1 MKLLFIT
8 PYVPSRIRVRPFQII
23 KELAKRHK
31 VHVLALGES
40 DKTRTQG
47 VEEIMSVVEDLCV
60 IPHSRLRGL
69 AQALVS
75 LPLPVPLSAAYC
87 WSRPMRRAVAW
98 ELDGGGFDLIHVEH
112 LRAAHF
118 VPRRAGAPMVFD
130 AVDCLTGLFRQ
141 MARAKKS
148 LPVRAVMNLEAW
160 KLCRYEP
167 RTLRRFDRIVI
178 TSDSERDA
186 LLELDPK
193 LGVDTVPNGV
203 DTGYFAP
210 RGIPRVPR
218 RIIFSGKMSYS
229 PNAQAATWF
238 AREAFPRLRAKWDDA
253 QFVIA
258 GSNPPQGVR
267 ALAEVPG
274 ITVTGYLDDL
284 RPEMEAASVAVA
296 PMQSAVGIQN
306 KVLEAMAMAMPV
318 VAGSLA
324 TRAIGPGTPG
334 VVEAE
339 TAQEVADA
347 VGRLFENPDSA
358 ADLGRK
364 GREFVERFF
373 SWQAA
378 VGKLE
383 GIYEE
388 LTSGRQ
394 R

>member
-1 MKLLFIT
+1 
-8 PYVPSRIRVRPFQII
+8 VRPFQII

-40 DKTRTQG
+40 DKTRTEG
-47 VEEIMSVVEDLCV
+47 VEEIVSAVEDLCV

-69 AQALVS
+69 AQAVVS
-75 LPLPVPLSAAYC
+75 LPLAVPISAAYC
-87 WSRPMRRAVAW
+87 WSRPMSRAVAW
-98 ELDGGGFDLIHVEH
+98 ELDGERFDLIHVEH

-118 VPRRAGAPMVFD
+118 APRRPGVPMVFD

-148 LPVRAVMNLEAW
+148 LPARAVMTLEAW
-160 KLCRYEP
+160 KLCFYEP
-167 RTLRRFDRIVI
+167 RALRRFDRIAI

-186 LLELDPK
+186 LLELDPR
-193 LGVDTVPNGV
+193 LRVDTVPNGV
-203 DTGYFAP
+203 DTEYFAP
-210 RGIPRVPR
+210 NGVPRVPG

-238 AREAFPRLRAKWDDA
+238 AREVFPRIRSRWVDA
-253 QFVIA
+253 QFVVA
-258 GSNPPQGVR
+258 GSNPPQAVR

-274 ITVTGYLDDL
+274 ITVTGYLDDM
-284 RPEMEAASVAVA
+284 RPEMEVASVAVA

-306 KVLEAMAMAMPV
+306 KVLEAMAMALPV
-318 VAGSLA
+318 VAGPLA
-324 TRAIGPGTPG
+324 TRAIGRDTPG

-339 TAQEVADA
+339 TPEQVADA

-358 ADLGRK
+358 IELGRE
-364 GREFVERFF
+364 GRAFVERSF

-378 VGKLE
+378 GDKLE

-388 LTSGRQ
+388 LTSR
-394 R
+394 RD